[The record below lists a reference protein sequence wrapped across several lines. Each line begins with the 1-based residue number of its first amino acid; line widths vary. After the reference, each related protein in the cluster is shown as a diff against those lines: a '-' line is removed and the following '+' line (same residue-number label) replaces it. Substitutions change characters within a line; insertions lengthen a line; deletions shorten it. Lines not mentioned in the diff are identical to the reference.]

1 MLATW
6 MSNGYK
12 KTWDGGLLSLVTDS
26 GLECIVNGTNAHP
39 SKSRHVSYWS
49 LTLSAKPLPMFF
61 SIPKNVLPLSTYS
74 LPVSFWSQ
82 PNSRCSS
89 ETTSGSS
96 TSFPFYSGTSGKEPA
111 CQHGRQETWAWPLGQ
126 DDPLEKAWTTHSRI
140 LAWRIPWMEESGGL
154 QSMYRVGHD
163 WNNLAHVMVW
173 ARKHFL
179 KILNWETNMCYVPLI
194 SSYFSSPHN
203 NIFSTFI
210 HCFILHLTF
219 SYLCPFPLDYKFFK
233 ANQVQYEILGWSKHS
248 FWFFCNI
255 LRKKPNSFC
264 CQPNISLYYVT
275 RLRDEKGR
283 KRRKIAVRESLYDV
297 R

>member
-1 MLATW
+1 
-6 MSNGYK
+6 MSFPSPPIHYLSPSGANQTHDAPVK
-12 KTWDGGLLSLVTDS
+12 PLQAALLPSPSIVALVVKNPPASTGGKRHGLDPWVRTIPWRRPGQPTPVFLPGESHGWRSLV
-26 GLECIVNGTNAHP
+26 G
-39 SKSRHVSYWS
+39 
-49 LTLSAKPLPMFF
+49 
-61 SIPKNVLPLSTYS
+61 
-74 LPVSFWSQ
+74 
-82 PNSRCSS
+82 CSPR
-89 ETTSGSS
+89 G
-96 TSFPFYSGTSGKEPA
+96 
-111 CQHGRQETWAWPLGQ
+111 
-126 DDPLEKAWTTHSRI
+126 
-140 LAWRIPWMEESGGL
+140 
-154 QSMYRVGHD
+154 YRVGHD